1 MKCIK
6 LAHLIFLKIL
16 DLDLL
21 LYHCNILNECAFIFP
36 EYTTIMKV
44 ADKHDK
50 IVQAAIKVFARNGFF
65 NSRIAEIAK
74 EANVADG
81 TIYLYFNNKYDILI
95 TIFEEEMG
103 KIIANVKQELSGIS
117 NPCEKLMRFAHMHL
131 SLMEERRDLAE
142 VIQVELRQSSKFM
155 KDYRNKK
162 FVEYT
167 NIIAGILTEGQEAG
181 VFREDIIPEIFKRAF
196 FGALDEM
203 SRFWVLSSHK
213 KYSVKTAAIQISEF
227 FLEGALTKTG
237 REKRTCRPEQIQ

>member
-1 MKCIK
+1 
-6 LAHLIFLKIL
+6 
-16 DLDLL
+16 
-21 LYHCNILNECAFIFP
+21 
-36 EYTTIMKV
+36 MKV

-50 IVQAAIKVFARNGFF
+50 IVQAAIRVFAHNGFF

-103 KIIANVKQELSGIS
+103 KIIANVKQELAGTSD
-117 NPCEKLMRFAHMHL
+117 PCQQLQCFARMHL

-167 NIIAGILTEGQEAG
+167 NIIAGILINGQEQG
-181 VFREDIIPEIFKRAF
+181 IFRTDIIPEIFKRAF

-203 SRFWVLSSHK
+203 SRFWVLSSQK
-213 KYSVKTAAIQISEF
+213 KFSVKTAATQISDF
-227 FLEGALTKTG
+227 FLQGALS
-237 REKRTCRPEQIQ
+237 EKGKQNHPCLS

>member
-1 MKCIK
+1 
-6 LAHLIFLKIL
+6 
-16 DLDLL
+16 
-21 LYHCNILNECAFIFP
+21 
-36 EYTTIMKV
+36 MKV

-103 KIIANVKQELSGIS
+103 KIIANVKQELSGIPD
-117 NPCEKLMRFAHMHL
+117 PCQQLMHFAHMHL
-131 SLMEERRDLAE
+131 SLMEERRELAE

-167 NIIAGILTEGQEAG
+167 NIIAGILTTGQKQG
-181 VFREDIIPEIFKRAF
+181 VFREDIMPEIFKRAF

-203 SRFWVLSSHK
+203 SRFWVLSTQK
-213 KYSVKTAAIQISEF
+213 KYSVKTAARQISNF
-227 FLEGALTKTG
+227 FLLGVLSEAG
-237 REKRTCRPEQIQ
+237 RKDLSCSA